1 MHPWIKQSVKS
12 IVDSDLATEMLTQLK
27 DFSAKQKIK
36 QATCSFIA
44 SQLITKNE
52 KENLALIF
60 KELDTNGDGKLSKE
74 EVKDGYSKYLGDFN
88 EEQIENIFNN
98 LDFDHSG
105 FLDFSEFIV
114 GCTSEKNLFNE
125 KKI

>member
-1 MHPWIKQSVKS
+1 M
-12 IVDSDLATEMLTQLK
+12 
-27 DFSAKQKIK
+27 
-36 QATCSFIA
+36 
-44 SQLITKNE
+44 
-52 KENLALIF
+52 IF

-74 EVKDGYSKYLGDFN
+74 EVRDGYSKYFGDFN